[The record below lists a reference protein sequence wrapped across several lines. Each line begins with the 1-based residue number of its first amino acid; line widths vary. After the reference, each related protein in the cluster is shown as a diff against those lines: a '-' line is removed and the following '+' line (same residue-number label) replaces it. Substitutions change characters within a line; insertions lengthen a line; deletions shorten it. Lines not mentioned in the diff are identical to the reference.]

1 MVAEKISKIKD
12 SNSSPD
18 KGDRQKLVEEIKKS
32 NSQRIKRVPEY
43 VIDRMYNDFQKD
55 SIYPHRLLNPFD
67 EFTLETKFLI
77 DENVKLFIV
86 GDIHGLYEDM
96 ENLLDKEGFF
106 IENDCIFNKDP
117 NKKLLFVGDI
127 IDRGY
132 DSLKILEI
140 IKNSVENQDHYLI
153 LGNHEQKLIN
163 SYNKFINNE
172 DTYLF
177 GSSEA
182 VTRTFNEFIKL
193 SKDKQKEYI
202 GFLEKLPHYY
212 VYKNNNKIGINN
224 DTKKIV
230 DMIIVDDTYNHND
243 KLKTGMTSYKIEQ
256 VFGKA
261 DRQMFEGN
269 TCYIYKNE
277 AKEKLIIQVEPTD
290 KYLESFRITNLPV
303 ELPIDTTEYLPD
315 DATDETENPLMA
327 DKQIDT
333 SAVSTPAKDK
343 FQINYNYSFTK

>member
-1 MVAEKISKIKD
+1 MRLYLIILCLCFSILSMGMTFAPTK
-12 SNSSPD
+12 NNLHYNNLAL
-18 KGDRQKLVEEIKKS
+18 GD
-32 NSQRIKRVPEY
+32 N
-43 VIDRMYNDFQKD
+43 
-55 SIYPHRLLNPFD
+55 
-67 EFTLETKFLI
+67 
-77 DENVKLFIV
+77 
-86 GDIHGLYEDM
+86 YEDM
-96 ENLLDKEGFF
+96 IAQFGT
-106 IENDCIFNKDP
+106 P
-117 NKKLLFVGDI
+117 
-127 IDRGY
+127 RY
-132 DSLKILEI
+132 DEQNYLWGQKI
-140 IKNSVENQDHYLI
+140 
-153 LGNHEQKLIN
+153 
-163 SYNKFINNE
+163 
-172 DTYLF
+172 T
-177 GSSEA
+177 
-182 VTRTFNEFIKL
+182 
-193 SKDKQKEYI
+193 
-202 GFLEKLPHYY
+202 YY

-315 DATDETENPLMA
+315 DATDKTENPLMA